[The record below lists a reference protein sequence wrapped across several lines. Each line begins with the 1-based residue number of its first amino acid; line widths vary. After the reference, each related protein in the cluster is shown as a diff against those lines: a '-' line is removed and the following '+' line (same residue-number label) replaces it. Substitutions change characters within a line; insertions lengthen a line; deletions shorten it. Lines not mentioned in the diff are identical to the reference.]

1 MIISLAKGEMAKEL
15 TKFQQ
20 LKGAMK
26 NPAPERLAKIE
37 YQSHFFQMIGITIVC
52 IVLIFKGFWW
62 IIFAFIFGLGISY
75 SQGMTSYIKYNNIM
89 ELIKPEAME
98 DFEKDISPTRRRS
111 KIINHIFG
119 SSAKWSS
126 LLLSVTIP
134 LFFINLSSSRLMFSL
149 AYILMIGLIYTI
161 VYFFFF
167 YWIAHPIYKKEIQIK

>member
-1 MIISLAKGEMAKEL
+1 MVKEL

-37 YQSHFFQMIGITIVC
+37 YQSHFLQMLGITIVC
-52 IVLIFKGFWW
+52 IILIFRNLWW

-75 SQGMTSYIKYNNIM
+75 SQGMTAYIKYNNIM
-89 ELIKPEAME
+89 ELLTKESIG

-111 KIINHIFG
+111 KIINHVFG

-134 LFFINLSSSRLMFSL
+134 LFFIKLSSSRLMFSL
-149 AYILMIGLIYTI
+149 AYILMIGLIYTLI
-161 VYFFFF
+161 YFFFF
-167 YWIAHPIYKKEIQIK
+167 YWIAYPMYKKEVQIK